1 MCPGGKPRSG
11 AGSWDVPAA
20 RRAGG
25 KQEMVTELVVLS
37 HWRETGQGL
46 RERPVGSEGHSL
58 CRVLRVCS
66 TSQGVLVGDLVPAPH
81 PWASI
86 WPGLAASA
94 SAGAHPS

>member
-37 HWRETGQGL
+37 HWRETGFEGKASRQRGTL
-46 RERPVGSEGHSL
+46 PV
-58 CRVLRVCS
+58 
-66 TSQGVLVGDLVPAPH
+66 
-81 PWASI
+81 
-86 WPGLAASA
+86 
-94 SAGAHPS
+94 